1 MGDDGRV
8 TTQPEDVQP
17 EGGVQPADGP
27 ADGPADAPVAPVP
40 ARPTNLPA
48 TASVFFGLIGTIL
61 APGVLNAG
69 GIVQGVAGLI
79 LACVGISRAVR
90 LDYALARALT
100 GLSLSFLAVV
110 VWVFARGMT

>member
-1 MGDDGRV
+1 MGDDGAV
-8 TTQPEDVQP
+8 TTQPDDVQP
-17 EGGVQPADGP
+17 EGGLQPA
-27 ADGPADAPVAPVP
+27 GPADAPVAPVP

-48 TASVFFGLIGTIL
+48 TASVLFGLIGTIL

-69 GIVQGVAGLI
+69 GIVLGVGGLI
-79 LACVGISRAVR
+79 LASVGISRAVR